1 MLQDLIKSSKYPF
14 ILDSFMLVNS
24 GITYTER
31 PASDEATGK
40 IRFTHIQASLK
51 PFTNIK
57 STTGTIPDFQ
67 LDGTATIMDSCQLST
82 RMNYQMNNPENL
94 FNVTGSLSPFNMP
107 ILNPILEPLSLVSIR
122 SGKVD
127 RFQFTFSADK
137 TKASGYVVFG
147 YNDMKISVLEMKNGN
162 TKEAKFASFL
172 ANSLL
177 LRSKNPRGG
186 ELLPDEINFNR
197 DEKRSV
203 LNYWWKSVFS
213 GIRNTLGLK
222 EGKQEQPD
230 PDKQ

>member
-1 MLQDLIKSSKYPF
+1 MLI
-14 ILDSFMLVNS
+14 NS
-24 GITYTER
+24 GITYSEQ
-31 PASDEATGK
+31 PATGEAEGK
-40 IRFTHIQASLK
+40 IRFSTIQASLK

-57 STTGTIPDFQ
+57 SKSGRIPDFKM
-67 LDGTATIMDSCQLST
+67 DGTATIMDSCQLST
-82 RMNYQMNNPENL
+82 SMNYQMNSPENM
-94 FNVTGSLSPFNMP
+94 FTATGSLSPFPMH
-107 ILNPILEPLSLVSIR
+107 ILNPVLEPLSSVSIR

-127 RFQFTFSADK
+127 RFQFTFSADR
-137 TKASGYVVFG
+137 TKADGYVVFG
-147 YNDMKISVLEMKNGN
+147 YNDLKISVLEMKNGN

-222 EGKQEQPD
+222 DAKPEQPEN
-230 PDKQ
+230 DKQ